1 MDKGH
6 RTRERREPVRR
17 IQDTLIRSIMIM
29 ITILVFV
36 FGGLQIHFYR
46 SETEEDFEEKASSYC
61 KIAAQLSMRADITR
75 YASTLTKDDDWYLV
89 KERLHFL
96 WSAGK
101 SKYVYIVIPQETGYL
116 YIWDVGGGEGVCDLG
131 DFDEYYSGGDVVMK
145 EAFRLPQGECRTMIS
160 RHPVYGYVVSVFT
173 PVYNLD
179 NEPVAL
185 ACVDLDA
192 EEINDDIARFLRVSI
207 GFLVLLV
214 IFSALGFYL
223 QTNTLIVK
231 PIKKLERLAAGYVK
245 NQMTEGIILDPD
257 IHTGDE
263 IEALANALSSMS
275 AQMCVY
281 IADLQKA
288 IKQKET
294 VRAELD
300 VSRRVQESM
309 LPRKFPAFP
318 ELPQVDL
325 YASMDAAREVGGD
338 FYDFFRID
346 DDRIGF
352 CVADVS
358 GKGIP
363 AAMFMTYAKTLLRI
377 QSQNEEDPGDVF
389 TTVNRILCEHNEED
403 MFVTAFLAV
412 VNMKS
417 MVMTY
422 VNAGHCPPLFRHA
435 GENYSYM
442 KVRSG
447 FILAGMDTVRYR
459 SEQTDLLPGDELFLY
474 TDGVTEATNEQK
486 ELFGEERLRNL
497 ANEGIG
503 LTSKELTEKILEGI
517 TEFVGVA
524 PQFDDIT
531 MLSFRLLSETGN
543 TEETNEKI

>member
-1 MDKGH
+1 MSGRQKSGGTAEP
-6 RTRERREPVRR
+6 TRG
-17 IQDTLIRSIMIM
+17 IQETLLRSILIL

-36 FGGLQIHFYR
+36 FGGLQVHFYR
-46 SETEEDFEEKASSYC
+46 TETEEDFEEKAASYC
-61 KIAAQLSMRADITR
+61 KIAAHLTMRADVR
-75 YASTLTKDDDWYLV
+75 KYATTLVKDEDWYLI
-89 KERLHFL
+89 KERLQFL
-96 WSAGK
+96 WSAGQ
-101 SKYVYIVIPQETGYL
+101 SKYVYIVIPEETGYL
-116 YIWDVGGGEGVCDLG
+116 YIWDVGSGDGVCDLG
-131 DFDEYYSGGDVVMK
+131 DFDEYYSGGEKVMR
-145 EAFRLPQGECRTMIS
+145 EAFLLPEGECRKMVS
-160 RHPVYGYVVSVFT
+160 KHPVYGYVVSVFT

-179 NEPVAL
+179 HEPIAL
-185 ACVDLDA
+185 ACVDLDIG
-192 EEINDDIARFLRVSI
+192 EINGDISRFLRISI
-207 GFLVLLV
+207 GFLVLLM
-214 IFSALGFYL
+214 IFSAIGFYL
-223 QTNTLIVK
+223 QTNALIVK
-231 PIKKLERLAAGYVK
+231 PIKKLERLAAGYVS
-245 NQMTEGIILDPD
+245 NQMTEGIVLDPD

-275 AQMCVY
+275 SQMCVY
-281 IADLQKA
+281 IADIQKA
-288 IKQKET
+288 IKQEET

-442 KVRSG
+442 KVRPG
-447 FILAGMDTVRYR
+447 FILAGIDTVKYR
-459 SEQTDLLPGDELFLY
+459 SQQTDLLPGDELFLY

-517 TEFVGVA
+517 TEFVGAA

>member
-1 MDKGH
+1 MTGRQKSG
-6 RTRERREPVRR
+6 ERAEPSHR
-17 IQDTLIRSIMIM
+17 IQETLLRSILIM

-36 FGGLQIHFYR
+36 FGGLQVHFYR
-46 SETEEDFEEKASSYC
+46 SETEEDFEKKAASYC
-61 KIAAQLSMRADITR
+61 KIAAHLTKRADIR
-75 YASTLTKDDDWYLV
+75 KYSTTLAKDEDWYLI
-89 KERLHFL
+89 KERLEFL
-96 WSAGK
+96 WSAGQ
-101 SKYVYIVIPQETGYL
+101 SKYVYIVIPEETGYR
-116 YIWDVGGGEGVCDLG
+116 YIWDVGFGDGVCDLG
-131 DFDEYYSGGDVVMK
+131 DFDEYYSGGEKVMQ
-145 EAFRLPQGECRTMIS
+145 EAFRLQEGEWRRMVS

-192 EEINDDIARFLRVSI
+192 EEINGDISRFLRISI
-207 GFLVLLV
+207 GFLVLLM
-214 IFSALGFYL
+214 IFSAVGFYM

-459 SEQTDLLPGDELFLY
+459 SEQTNLLPGDELFLY

-517 TEFVGVA
+517 TEFVGAA